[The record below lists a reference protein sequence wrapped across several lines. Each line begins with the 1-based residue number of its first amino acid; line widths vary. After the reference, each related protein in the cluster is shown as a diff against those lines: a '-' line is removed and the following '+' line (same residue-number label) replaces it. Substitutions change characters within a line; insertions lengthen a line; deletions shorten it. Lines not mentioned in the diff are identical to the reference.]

1 MNYAFPD
8 SPIRLI
14 VQSRMPRG
22 GASDHSPFN
31 AVGIPG
37 FFWGK
42 TGVAKYSYAWHTQ
55 NDKID
60 QAIPEYLTKNSTVS
74 AIVAYSLADA
84 DTLLPRAPAVQEDD
98 EAGERPR
105 RRRGDR
111 QGESGDAT
119 AEATA
124 TETKPPATEN
134 ATATTAESTT
144 PPKADPPKPE
154 DK

>member
-1 MNYAFPD
+1 
-8 SPIRLI
+8 
-14 VQSRMPRG
+14 MPRG

-31 AVGIPG
+31 AVGVPG

-84 DTLLPRAPAVQEDD
+84 DTLLPRAPAVTDDD
-98 EAGERPR
+98 EANERPR

-111 QGESGDAT
+111 QAESGESTTQAAT
-119 AEATA
+119 TDSKSATTEAAATA
-124 TETKPPATEN
+124 TV
-134 ATATTAESTT
+134 ESTS
-144 PPKADPPKPE
+144 PPKAEPPKSD